1 MKTEFLKNLGI
12 DDEIIKQIMA
22 ENGKDIEKT
31 KETLNSQIT
40 DLNSQLSS
48 TKEALKGFEGVD
60 VNELKGKIEKLTTDL
75 TTKET
80 EYQNKIADMEF
91 NSKLDSL
98 ITSTGARNAKAVKA
112 LLDLDSLKSSKNQD
126 TDLQTALEACKT
138 ENGFMFGADEPI
150 LNPTASTGGS
160 LPQNSPLDSI
170 RTAMG
175 LSTETK
181 K

>member
-91 NSKLDSL
+91 NSNLDSL

-112 LLDLDSLKSSKNQD
+112 LLDLDTIKASKNQD
-126 TDLQTALEACKT
+126 ADLKTALETLKS
-138 ENGFMFGADEPI
+138 ENDYLFGSTEPI
-150 LNPTASTGGS
+150 NNPILATGGTS
-160 LPQNSPLDSI
+160 TTNPLDSI